1 MLALVSEAPI
11 STAPRIREAERQA
24 GLNAERGK
32 AEGEGGIDGGSKE
45 GQNTK
50 AARKRAR
57 ETDEGV
63 KVFMLVRTGC
73 ESELMERRM

>member
-32 AEGEGGIDGGSKE
+32 VEGEGGIDGGSKE

-57 ETDEGV
+57 EGV